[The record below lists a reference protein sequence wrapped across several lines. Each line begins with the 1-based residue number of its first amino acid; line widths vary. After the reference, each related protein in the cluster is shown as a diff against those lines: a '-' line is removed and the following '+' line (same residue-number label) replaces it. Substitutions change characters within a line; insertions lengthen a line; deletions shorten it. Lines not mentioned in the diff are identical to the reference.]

1 MTTDNEIESEILEF
15 GKNIFHL
22 ISTDRPSVFQK
33 AFWSAKLLQWSM
45 TNPKFKVQ
53 LFRLVDVLPT
63 LRSSKSIA
71 EHIRLYL
78 AEEGGK
84 INRLIGALLNLRSSS
99 PLALPA
105 SYITKQSVEQM
116 ASDMITGAT
125 PNDAIGPL
133 IKLRQQKMAFTVDLL
148 GEYSVSEL
156 EAVEY
161 QNRYFEAL
169 EVMVRHF
176 DDLNKSCPIV
186 AGHPGEVSPICISV
200 KLSALYSQISTLNF
214 SRSVS
219 VLSERL
225 ASIVDA
231 AQQIDAQ
238 VYVDAEDSAFNP
250 VIYETFKQVFGC
262 AQFKDYPYPGMVVQ
276 AYAKNSEFLINDLL
290 KFAHNR
296 STPIAIR
303 LVKGA
308 YWDAETIGAKANGW
322 ESPLFAHKES
332 SDANFEKLTRL
343 LIDNHNLVLPAIAS
357 HNVRSLSHACI
368 YAAHK
373 GLTNADFE
381 LQMLYGMADPIAKA
395 FTSLGYLVR
404 LYSPIGL
411 LIPGMGYLVR
421 RLLENTSNESFLR
434 HTFFDKENI
443 DQLLRKPLMKD

>member
-1 MTTDNEIESEILEF
+1 
-15 GKNIFHL
+15 
-22 ISTDRPSVFQK
+22 
-33 AFWSAKLLQWSM
+33 
-45 TNPKFKVQ
+45 
-53 LFRLVDVLPT
+53 
-63 LRSSKSIA
+63 
-71 EHIRLYL
+71 
-78 AEEGGK
+78 
-84 INRLIGALLNLRSSS
+84 
-99 PLALPA
+99 
-105 SYITKQSVEQM
+105 
-116 ASDMITGAT
+116 
-125 PNDAIGPL
+125 
-133 IKLRQQKMAFTVDLL
+133 
-148 GEYSVSEL
+148 
-156 EAVEY
+156 
-161 QNRYFEAL
+161 
-169 EVMVRHF
+169 
-176 DDLNKSCPIV
+176 
-186 AGHPGEVSPICISV
+186 
-200 KLSALYSQISTLNF
+200 
-214 SRSVS
+214 
-219 VLSERL
+219 
-225 ASIVDA
+225 
-231 AQQIDAQ
+231 
-238 VYVDAEDSAFNP
+238 
-250 VIYETFKQVFGC
+250 
-262 AQFKDYPYPGMVVQ
+262 MVVQ